1 MGSAS
6 PQQNCYVERFN
17 GTMRDGL
24 VDGETVNTVAEARVV
39 IACYYAEYNQDRPH
53 RGLKMATPLAFD
65 RAERRRLR
73 DSDEGANESRYR
85 HCA

>member
-1 MGSAS
+1 
-6 PQQNCYVERFN
+6 
-17 GTMRDGL
+17 
-24 VDGETVNTVAEARVV
+24 
-39 IACYYAEYNQDRPH
+39 
-53 RGLKMATPLAFD
+53 MATPLAFD